1 VSKKRIIT
9 ALQLDE
15 ISGVDKAAQVPAE
28 ALLRKRAPKGSYKP
42 GKKPKGKMPPM
53 DGMPPD
59 DEEDDTLEK
68 HYEYTRPMLTTNVV
82 GHQHVLDDVGAGGET
97 SYVRSEGEEYGHS
110 HSWVR
115 MLDGSVAIGA
125 ADGHSHEVIDPTNKS
140 ASGGAN
146 KETDMTQPTQK
157 AAEGT
162 QIPEAVQK
170 SINDLTSA
178 NARLEAILKLNADE
192 RGLFDGLN
200 ADGQTS
206 FLAKSASDRA
216 ELIRASKDS
225 NRVVYK
231 AANGDEYRASDD
243 PRLVKM
249 AKERDEEKQRTE
261 KALAEV
267 AMERLTKR
275 AEAEMSHCPGTPEV
289 RAGILKAL
297 EGVPG
302 AAEFVKAAD
311 ASLSKAFT
319 PSGTKGNGSDVMKA
333 EDRLEVLAKAYATEH
348 KCSIE
353 KARDLVLDTPEGA
366 KLYAEMDT
374 SAVPVA

>member
-9 ALQLDE
+9 ALQMDE

-28 ALLRKRAPKGSYKP
+28 ALLRKRAPKGKYKP
-42 GKKPKGKMPPM
+42 GKKPKAPAA
-53 DGMPPD
+53 GMLP
-59 DEEDDTLEK
+59 DEEDEDEALEK
-68 HYEYTRPMLTTNVV
+68 HYEYSRPMLTTNMV

-115 MLDGSVAIGA
+115 MLDGSLVIGA
-125 ADGHSHEVIDPTNKS
+125 ADGHTHEVIDPTNKS

-146 KETDMTQPTQK
+146 KETDMTQPTTK
-157 AAEGT
+157 AAEGS

-170 SINDLTSA
+170 SIDLLTSRA
-178 NARLEAILKLNADE
+178 ERAEAITKLNADE
-192 RGLFDGLN
+192 RGLFDGMN

-206 FLAKSASDRA
+206 FLAKSASERA
-216 ELIRASKDS
+216 ELVRGSKEA

-231 AANGDEYRASDD
+231 ARNGDEFRSNDD
-243 PRLVKM
+243 PRMVKM
-249 AKERDEEKQRTE
+249 AKERDEETAKTE
-261 KALAEV
+261 KALGDL

-275 AEAEMSHCPGTPEV
+275 AETEMAHCPGTPEI

-302 AAEFVKAAD
+302 AAEFVKAAES
-311 ASLSKAFT
+311 SLSKVFVPA
-319 PSGTKGNGSDVMKA
+319 GTKGDGSDVTKA
-333 EDRLEVLAKAYATEH
+333 ADRYEAMAKKYAADN
-348 KCSIE
+348 KVSIE

-366 KLYAEMDT
+366 ALYAEMDT
-374 SAVPVA
+374 SAVPTPA